1 MLLLKKCG
9 IKELSNIHFHP
20 FIMFIKIEL
29 INLPK
34 IEDPRGNLTF
44 IEQEKH
50 IPFKIKRVYWIYDV
64 PGGQIRGGHAFKEQ
78 NECVVALS
86 GSFDV
91 VINDGKTEKRYHLNR
106 SYFGLYIPNMLWRHM
121 DNFSTNSVALVLS
134 STLFHEDDY
143 IRNFVEFVK
152 LTGK

>member
-1 MLLLKKCG
+1 
-9 IKELSNIHFHP
+9 
-20 FIMFIKIEL
+20 MFIKIEL